1 MLSEEL
7 IAVKKIQ
14 ALTRGYLVRKSIKEQ
29 TNAVTKIQALSRGY
43 LCRKNSL

>member
-1 MLSEEL
+1 MPSEEL
-7 IAVKKIQ
+7 SVKKIQ
-14 ALTRGYLVRKSIKEQ
+14 ALTRGYLARKSKKEQ